1 MKFLVDAQLPSRLAR
16 ALAAGGHDV
25 VHCSELAAGNRTP
38 DQELATLAASEGR
51 VLVTKDS
58 DFVTSYWLQ
67 GMPPKLLLIST
78 GNIDNDALLRLVA
91 ANQAAVI
98 EALTQNRFVELSRS
112 SVTIHA

>member
-1 MKFLVDAQLPSRLAR
+1 MKFLLDAQLPRRLAR
-16 ALAAGGHDV
+16 ALAAGGHDT
-25 VHCSELAAGNRTP
+25 VHCLDLALGNRTP
-38 DQELATLAASEGR
+38 DQELATIAARESR

-91 ANQAAVI
+91 ANQSALIA
-98 EALTQNRFVELSRS
+98 ALTQHHFVELSRS
-112 SVTIHA
+112 SVTVHA